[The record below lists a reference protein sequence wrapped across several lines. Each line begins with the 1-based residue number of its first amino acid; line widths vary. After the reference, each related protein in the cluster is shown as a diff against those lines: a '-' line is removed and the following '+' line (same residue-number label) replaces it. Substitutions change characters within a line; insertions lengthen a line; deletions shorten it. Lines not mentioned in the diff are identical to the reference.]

1 MTRKG
6 KMKFIK
12 IIILVAAIGATSN
25 AVTAANLTPDLV
37 QCANIKSEKQRLQ
50 CFDDYI
56 DKYST
61 KIAGDITIVS
71 EPKATEIEDKAELVS
86 SFGQAHL
93 YSNKEREF
101 DEMTSTVKSARKNL
115 HKKWEIELE
124 NGQVW
129 VEKGG
134 DKRAKFSEGD
144 PIVITRGIMN
154 SFKLKK
160 VGTKRRIRVN
170 RTL

>member
-1 MTRKG
+1 
-6 KMKFIK
+6 MKLIK
-12 IIILVAAIGATSN
+12 IIILVATIGTNSN
-25 AVTAANLTPDLV
+25 LVTAANLTTDLV

-56 DKYST
+56 DRHST

-71 EPKATEIEDKAELVS
+71 EPKETEIKDKMELVS
-86 SFGQAHL
+86 SFGQAHR

-101 DEMTSTVKSARKNL
+101 DEMTSTVKSASKNL
-115 HKKWEIELE
+115 HKNWEIELE
-124 NGQVW
+124 NGQIW

-144 PIVITRGIMN
+144 PIIITRGIMN

>member
-1 MTRKG
+1 
-6 KMKFIK
+6 MKLIK
-12 IIILVAAIGATSN
+12 IIILVATIGATSN
-25 AVTAANLTPDLV
+25 LVTAANLTADLV
-37 QCANIKSEKQRLQ
+37 QCANMKSEKQRLQ

-56 DKYST
+56 DNNST
-61 KIAGDITIVS
+61 KIADDITIVS
-71 EPKATEIEDKAELVS
+71 EPKATKIKDKAELVS
-86 SFGQAHL
+86 SFGQAHR

-101 DEMTSTVKSARKNL
+101 DEMTSRVKSARKNL

-134 DKRAKFSEGD
+134 DRRAKFSEGD

>member
-1 MTRKG
+1 
-6 KMKFIK
+6 MKFIK

-37 QCANIKSEKQRLQ
+37 QCANIKSEKKRLQ

-86 SFGQAHL
+86 SFGQAHR